1 MSRLLA
7 VFCMLRMGK
16 SKRNWMQGFPPKKE
30 AVIQFSDGSFYS
42 WPQLK
47 WSVNNIQQLVPTKT
61 VWRGVGAVRPPI
73 ERNVALEEL
82 SINSENDEQLP
93 WHEVLRATETDALA
107 IMHAGDLVYESYHD
121 YASPRQSHLIMSCAK
136 SIVGL
141 LLEIM
146 IANAELDDAIL
157 VTEILPELRESAW
170 ADATLRDVL
179 DMQVG
184 MDFDENYLNPDSDV
198 WRYLR
203 CGGMLPQAQGQS
215 ECLTDY
221 LPTVKK
227 QGKHGQVFAYREPN
241 INVASWILRRVSN
254 QHLNDLLSEQIWQH
268 LGVESDGLYM
278 VDLSG
283 AETTM
288 TLTLRSFLQFG
299 EWIRTGGDGRLN
311 PSISDKL
318 FSGGDVAKFAK
329 AKIPSMQ
336 GWSYKSMWWVRHMP
350 HGNAIC
356 ARGAHGQLLY
366 IDAEKQLV
374 VGWYSSTEQA
384 PGHLHDHWRMPLI
397 DAVTSALNNI

>member
-61 VWRGVGAVRPPI
+61 VWRGTSAARPTI
-73 ERNVALEEL
+73 EYHTALEEL
-82 SINSENDEQLP
+82 NITSENDEQLP

-107 IMHAGDLVYESYHD
+107 IMHAGNLVYESYHD

-184 MDFDENYLNPDSDV
+184 MDFDENYLNPDSEV

-203 CGGMLPQAQGQS
+203 CGGMLPQVQGQA

-227 QGKHGQVFAYREPN
+227 QGKHGRVFAYREPN

-254 QHLNDLLSEQIWQH
+254 QHLNDLLSEQVWQH

-278 VDLSG
+278 VDPSG
-283 AETTM
+283 SETTM
-288 TLTLRSFLQFG
+288 TLTLRSFLRFG

-311 PSISDKL
+311 PSINDKL
-318 FSGGDVAKFAK
+318 FAGGDVDKFAQ
-329 AKIPSMQ
+329 AKIPTMQ
-336 GWSYKSMWWVRHMP
+336 GWSYKSLWWIRHMS

-384 PGHLHDHWRMPLI
+384 PSHLHDHWRMSLI
-397 DAVTSALNNI
+397 DAVTDTLHRA